1 MADHSLAARW
11 GDDLLDAGFG
21 TIPYAI
27 LDALP
32 HLGITAEEF
41 LFIIHVFRFK
51 RDERN
56 PYPSVETLA
65 RNMSKSTRTIQKY
78 MSSLESSG
86 YLKRLFRPNQ
96 SSELDFSGL
105 LNAVRK
111 SRGVKHPS
119 PPEISCTPGAKDTS
133 PPPVKNLSPRTRSSK
148 KETKEKKKKPV
159 PKPPP
164 TPAEAAEQ
172 EEKFLDSLQSADEVE
187 GIRLIQEHWR
197 MNVAEGELPAK
208 TAAYWLFANP
218 KGNWNYLEKHGQ
230 DKAVQLIIKA
240 MDKAFAK
247 HKSGRVLDL
256 IGYLNAGIQREDSYL
271 IFE

>member
-65 RNMSKSTRTIQKY
+65 RNMSKSTRTVQTY

-86 YLKRLFRPNQ
+86 YLKRIFRPNQ

-111 SRGVKHPS
+111 LRGVKNPS
-119 PPEISCTPGAKDTS
+119 PPETSCTPGVKDTS
-133 PPPVKNLSPRTRSSK
+133 PAPMKNPSSRTKSSK
-148 KETKEKKKKPV
+148 KELKEKKKKPV

-164 TPAEAAEQ
+164 TPAEAAKQ
-172 EEKFLDSLQSADEVE
+172 EERFLDSLQSADEVE
-187 GIRLIQEHWR
+187 GIMAIQEHWR
-197 MNVAEGELPAK
+197 MNTDSGELSAR
-208 TAAYWLFANP
+208 TAGYWLFAYP
-218 KGNWNYLEKHGQ
+218 KGWSNYLEKHGK
-230 DKAVQLIIKA
+230 DKAVELINQA
-240 MDKAFAK
+240 MNKAFERHRK
-247 HKSGRVLDL
+247 GRVKDL
-256 IGYLNAGIQREDSYL
+256 IGYLNAGIQGENSYL
-271 IFE
+271 ISE